1 MSHNS
6 YELLFITDPAL
17 APENLTALQD
27 RIGSIL
33 TANNG
38 EVEGIDDWGV
48 RRLAYQINRLD
59 EGRYGHCYECGDEI
73 AEARLRALP
82 FAVRCKDC
90 EEEREVAIQ
99 RERTMARRGT
109 SGFFDLSR

>member
-1 MSHNS
+1 LSHNS

-33 TANNG
+33 TASKG

-48 RRLAYQINRLD
+48 RRLAYQINSLD
-59 EGRYGHCYECGDEI
+59 EGRYVLVNFKCEPATLAELKKQLGYMQDVVRFMLIRKGD
-73 AEARLRALP
+73 
-82 FAVRCKDC
+82 
-90 EEEREVAIQ
+90 
-99 RERTMARRGT
+99 
-109 SGFFDLSR
+109 